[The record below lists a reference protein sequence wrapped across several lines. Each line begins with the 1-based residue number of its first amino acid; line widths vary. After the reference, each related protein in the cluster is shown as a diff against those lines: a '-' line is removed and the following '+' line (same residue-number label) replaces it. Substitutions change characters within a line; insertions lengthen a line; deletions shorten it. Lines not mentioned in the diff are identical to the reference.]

1 MCIRDSLWDA
11 HPPFQIDGNFGY
23 TSGIAEMLLQSQ
35 NDQIKLLPALPD
47 VWGDGHVSGL
57 RARGNFEI
65 SEYWEGGEL
74 TEVTIT
80 SNSGNTLSLIHI

>member
-1 MCIRDSLWDA
+1 
-11 HPPFQIDGNFGY
+11 
-23 TSGIAEMLLQSQ
+23 MLLQSQ

-80 SNSGNTLSLIHI
+80 SNSGNTCNVSYGDKFVSFPTVAGRPIL